1 MPSSR
6 VIAFVG
12 ICSQKQFFIVGFI
25 LRFIALKE
33 KKIFSSLMVSKQAA
47 TLGKPRLCLA
57 FAVDGSWWN
66 N

>member
-1 MPSSR
+1 
-6 VIAFVG
+6 
-12 ICSQKQFFIVGFI
+12 
-25 LRFIALKE
+25 
-33 KKIFSSLMVSKQAA
+33 MVSKQAA